1 MALFYS
7 GEGLALYL
15 HLVLDSFVSGLV
27 FPINHSVDIPFLLLS
42 ESDLGLLPGLGWSSL
57 W

>member
-27 FPINHSVDIPFLLLS
+27 FPINHSVDIPFLLS